1 MKNITKNIIIPSLI
15 ILFIPLIIV
24 TIRTLI
30 TNSETS
36 FILSYYN
43 VLCLFTTF
51 MFIIGGFMFLTEQK
65 IFNIYLYSIKNFRST
80 LSKNY
85 RYNLIEQYS
94 IDDEKDI
101 KQYLKDNYLYK
112 DFEFV
117 LTKPIF
123 YSSTLLFI
131 ILSIIT
137 LKFFV

>member
-1 MKNITKNIIIPSLI
+1 MKNIKKNLIIPSLI
-15 ILFIPLIIV
+15 ILFIPFVIV
-24 TIRTLI
+24 VISKII
-30 TNSETS
+30 TNFETPI
-36 FILSYYN
+36 FIAYYN

-65 IFNIYLYSIKNFRST
+65 IFNIYLYSIKNFSST

-85 RYNLIEQYS
+85 RYNLITQYS
-94 IDDEKDI
+94 IGDEKDI

-112 DFEFV
+112 DFKFN

-123 YSSTLLFI
+123 YSSTFLFI
-131 ILSIIT
+131 ILVIIT